1 MEQSAQENKS
11 IIMTIT
17 IVRGSLW
24 WKTCWNKI
32 AFESNLQGLSFVMV
46 LEASISYLM
55 CALVMLISSVFF
67 SILWYFFTFVCL
79 FCFDLFFFL
88 IPSKLN
94 DDLMH
99 LNYGKD
105 TLQLNTLL
113 LITWFITLVRYMKR
127 FLSSDWLREMQFS
140 GNSVQKRVNS
150 VPRSNKPD
158 WTFLE
163 LFSRTLNFFE
173 PKRWENIIVCYCFDR
188 TRLFWPNAQ
197 CHLQGLNKL
206 FLHLMR
212 ALCFCTIMITYLV
225 FFHVYY

>member
-32 AFESNLQGLSFVMV
+32 AFKSNLQGLSFVMV
-46 LEASISYLM
+46 LEAYISYLM

-67 SILWYFFTFVCL
+67 LFSGIFFSFVCL

-88 IPSKLN
+88 ITSKLN
-94 DDLMH
+94 YYLIH
-99 LNYGKD
+99 LKYCKN
-105 TLQLNTLL
+105 TLLLNILL

-140 GNSVQKRVNS
+140 GISVQKRVNS

-158 WTFLE
+158 WTIP
-163 LFSRTLNFFE
+163 RTVRQTLNFFE
-173 PKRWENIIVCYCFDR
+173 P
-188 TRLFWPNAQ
+188 
-197 CHLQGLNKL
+197 
-206 FLHLMR
+206 
-212 ALCFCTIMITYLV
+212 
-225 FFHVYY
+225 

>member
-1 MEQSAQENKS
+1 MFNIRLLWKYPTFNHWVAWLKLFSLFSVGRRATVNMEQSAQENKS

-32 AFESNLQGLSFVMV
+32 AFKSNLQGLSFVMV
-46 LEASISYLM
+46 LEAYISYLM

-88 IPSKLN
+88 IPLKLN

-105 TLQLNTLL
+105 TLQLNILL

-158 WTFLE
+158 WTIPWTF
-163 LFSRTLNFFE
+163 
-173 PKRWENIIVCYCFDR
+173 
-188 TRLFWPNAQ
+188 
-197 CHLQGLNKL
+197 
-206 FLHLMR
+206 
-212 ALCFCTIMITYLV
+212 
-225 FFHVYY
+225 

>member
-1 MEQSAQENKS
+1 MFKIRLLWKYPTFNHWVAWLKLFSLFSVGRWATVNMEQSAQENKS

-17 IVRGSLW
+17 MVRGSLW

-127 FLSSDWLREMQFS
+127 FLSLI
-140 GNSVQKRVNS
+140 G
-150 VPRSNKPD
+150 
-158 WTFLE
+158 
-163 LFSRTLNFFE
+163 
-173 PKRWENIIVCYCFDR
+173 
-188 TRLFWPNAQ
+188 
-197 CHLQGLNKL
+197 
-206 FLHLMR
+206 
-212 ALCFCTIMITYLV
+212 
-225 FFHVYY
+225 